1 MKLSTVLTFNPSN
14 PLIPTISSL
23 LCFYFDVLKLL
34 PSCLFNPSSSSDS
47 SSLSVSINISTAQTH
62 FPSLRDAD
70 AVWPRRNLS
79 ASKRL
84 ASLASALASPRT
96 DQTVFVEL
104 HEPFEAIPTESF
116 RFHNYNQPLK
126 YLSKCSGTNISPK
139 LFGGNILRTI
149 TITCRTVLY
158 LNAISAT
165 HLYFGNEYFGN
176 ECDAGRSYLQSG
188 DDHPVDDMPGA
199 GAVKRSPIDGVNSS
213 GVNEGEGGNRSEDAQ
228 VNKSKLSPLEINHG
242 LSDEAQQG
250 ELKL

>member
-1 MKLSTVLTFNPSN
+1 MKFSPTVCLEVFVAT
-14 PLIPTISSL
+14 LKTLQL
-23 LCFYFDVLKLL
+23 LREIFLKA
-34 PSCLFNPSSSSDS
+34 
-47 SSLSVSINISTAQTH
+47 LSVPMDYNIFQANQTFSINISTAQTH

-139 LFGGNILRTI
+139 LFGGR
-149 TITCRTVLY
+149 LY